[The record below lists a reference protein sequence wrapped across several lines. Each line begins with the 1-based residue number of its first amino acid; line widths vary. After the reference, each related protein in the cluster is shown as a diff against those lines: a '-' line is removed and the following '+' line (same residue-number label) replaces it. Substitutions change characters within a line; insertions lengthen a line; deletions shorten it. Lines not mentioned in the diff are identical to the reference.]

1 MKQAEES
8 RNIMQKRKMGS
19 IVSHR
24 KRLMKEND
32 VAFSGTWQ
40 HKTSGMD
47 VSGVLYVRLAAHVS
61 NGLKSRIRPEVG
73 RI

>member
-1 MKQAEES
+1 
-8 RNIMQKRKMGS
+8 MQKRKMGS
-19 IVSHR
+19 IVCHR

-47 VSGVLYVRLAAHVS
+47 VSGVLFLE
-61 NGLKSRIRPEVG
+61 SRIYNFYKNYLVKRQKKD
-73 RI
+73 ILYKKAQMHI

>member
-19 IVSHR
+19 IVCHR

-47 VSGVLYVRLAAHVS
+47 VSGVLYYW
-61 NGLKSRIRPEVG
+61 KM
-73 RI
+73 